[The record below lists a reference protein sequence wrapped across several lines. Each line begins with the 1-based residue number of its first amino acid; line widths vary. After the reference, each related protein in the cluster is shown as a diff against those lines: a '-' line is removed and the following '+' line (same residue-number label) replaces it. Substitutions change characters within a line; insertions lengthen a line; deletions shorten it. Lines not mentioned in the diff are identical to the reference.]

1 LIRLN
6 LALQFLRADGIGV
19 HAILRCEIAD
29 ARNLRSVLAAWNLHA
44 AQVVV
49 ARQEIIAFL
58 QLHRVHSL
66 MQILGGVGAHA
77 AHFLVQRPF
86 HRLVELRLLVS
97 EFGTVVPSI
106 ARGP

>member
-1 LIRLN
+1 MIRLN

-19 HAILRCEIAD
+19 HAILRCKIAH

-44 AQVVV
+44 AKVVV
-49 ARQEIIAFL
+49 AREEVIAFL

-66 MQILGGVGAHA
+66 MKILGGVGAHA
-77 AHFLVQRPF
+77 THFLVQRPF

-97 EFGTVVPSI
+97 EFGAVVASI
-106 ARGP
+106 ARGS